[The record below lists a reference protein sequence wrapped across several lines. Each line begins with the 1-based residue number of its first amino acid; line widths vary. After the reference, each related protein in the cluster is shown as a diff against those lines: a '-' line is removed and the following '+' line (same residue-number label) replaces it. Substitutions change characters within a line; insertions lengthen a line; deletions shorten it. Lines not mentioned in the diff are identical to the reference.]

1 MQVLRANGDSIFPA
15 VGAAVKSLSS
25 PCRHSPRSCSLFGPG
40 QAECGVGVKAESLI
54 HMQDVR

>member
-25 PCRHSPRSCSLFGPG
+25 PCRHSPRSCSLFGPA